1 MKSGVE
7 SDTRGVETTTDGR
20 KSGQRGLKM
29 NIGDR
34 LRKIR
39 TEHNLTAKKLS
50 ELSGVPEKTIY
61 RIETGEV
68 QDPKISSIEPLVK
81 AMNCSADE
89 LLFNREDYPK
99 AGALRQLFAN
109 ISNMDEPHQELII
122 DSLRIM
128 VLGCSYEELVSKSMR
143 EAELFSKGL
152 SDHP

>member
-1 MKSGVE
+1 
-7 SDTRGVETTTDGR
+7 
-20 KSGQRGLKM
+20 M

-39 TEHNLTAKKLS
+39 TEQSLTAKKLS

-109 ISNMDEPHQELII
+109 VSTMHEVHQARII
-122 DSLRIM
+122 EALRLM
-128 VLGCSYEELVSKSMR
+128 VLGTNFEEQISDAM
-143 EAELFSKGL
+143 SKGKYVYTEPEE
-152 SDHP
+152 SADE